1 MSGLALTIG
10 PILTTCGRH
19 DKPTPL
25 ASCHCVPYHR
35 NPRTCCAGAA
45 SLQLHEVADLF
56 LHLLECRAMLVMPDT
71 SRAIGSDLRRLLR
84 IDQIKDDRSA
94 KTAYAVDAS
103 MYRVEPQAIALVE
116 SEDDIQKVMIYAV
129 GHGIPLTARAAG
141 TNLTGS
147 AIGSGIILDVS
158 RLHRILEVDR
168 EARRARVQPGIV
180 LADLN
185 KQLARQGLMFGP
197 DPSSGD
203 MCKLGGMVANNSAG
217 PHTLRYGAVKDNV
230 QSLRVC
236 LQSGEWVDARNYAVD
251 DPALTR
257 VLSSHAALQDTWSL
271 VQEHA
276 GLLDQKRPAVSKNSC
291 GYNLFGLA
299 EGLSQGR
306 FDLPKLFVGSEGTLG
321 IFSEA
326 TINLVEKPRASLTAM
341 IHFKRLEDVGDAVPK
356 LLELA
361 PSALEVMDANTLDL
375 IGRSK
380 HGIPADAAATL
391 LAELDADSLAV
402 DLEEQAERMAAICRR
417 YPLASGIVIAYDAD
431 QRDQLWKARKALYPT
446 LYRFDPHKKPIN
458 FVDDVVVAAGRIS
471 ELIRYLEEFF
481 GDQRVPV
488 AIFGHIGNGN
498 AHIVPLLDVNDE
510 RDFDKMVQ
518 GYHEIHRTVLDHFG
532 GSICGEHGD
541 GRVRAE
547 YVPAMFGR
555 EVYDLFVRVK
565 RNFDPAGVLNPG
577 VKISDRPFTEHI
589 DYSRLAKSCA
599 TCAKCNAVC
608 PVYDVFRS
616 EDMSSR
622 GWFEIVT
629 DKNYSYLNSKRV
641 VEACLN
647 CKSCRTAC
655 PAGVDVSQLIL
666 DRRAEHPNA
675 LAGHIFR
682 FHAKTQQFATL
693 LTWLARFQPFWDRP
707 IMRRVLDLLSRP
719 LLKHLATS
727 ARFSPGIALPKL
739 ATRQLRERHADL
751 IPRPGQQPR
760 SKVAYFHGCAADY
773 FDDGV
778 GDAVIAVLRKHGV
791 EPDLPLQRCSGTP
804 IETYGHRELAKEG
817 ARANLQSFAGYETVV
832 TGCASCTL
840 MLKDYPMLFAG
851 EPDQAAAE
859 AMARRVKHISEFVVQ
874 SAVRPRMG
882 GATAPTTVTY
892 HSSCHLRAA
901 GVTKEPRAI
910 LTNLPG
916 ATFVEM
922 PDADRCAGGAGTY
935 LVKDFETS
943 QRIVMRKR
951 QAVEQTGADVVAT
964 SCPACMI
971 QLKTGLPAHVQVK
984 HVAQV
989 LKDSYEAGER
999 LSGGSE
1005 R

>member
-1 MSGLALTIG
+1 
-10 PILTTCGRH
+10 
-19 DKPTPL
+19 
-25 ASCHCVPYHR
+25 
-35 NPRTCCAGAA
+35 
-45 SLQLHEVADLF
+45 
-56 LHLLECRAMLVMPDT
+56 MLIMPDT
-71 SRAIGSDLRRLLR
+71 SRAVASDLRRLLR
-84 IDQIKDDRSA
+84 EDQVKDDGPT

-103 MYRVEPQAIALVE
+103 IYRMEPQAVSLVE
-116 SEDDIQKVMIYAV
+116 SEDNIQGVLKYAV
-129 GHGIPLTARAAG
+129 DRGIPLTARAAG

-147 AIGSGIILDVS
+147 AIGSGIILDIS
-158 RLHRILEVDR
+158 RLHRILEVNHEER
-168 EARRARVQPGIV
+168 WARIQPGIV
-180 LADLN
+180 LAELN
-185 KQLARQGLMFGP
+185 KQLAREGLMFGP

-203 MCKLGGMVANNSAG
+203 MCKLGGMLANNSAG
-217 PHTLRYGAVKDNV
+217 PHTLRYGAMKDNV
-230 QSLRVC
+230 DAVRVC
-236 LQSGEWVDARNYAVD
+236 LSSGEWLDARNYAIE
-251 DPALTR
+251 DPTLSALLATHTSLR
-257 VLSSHAALQDTWSL
+257 ETQTLVHNHAALL
-271 VQEHA
+271 EE
-276 GLLDQKRPAVSKNSC
+276 KRPSVSKNSC

-299 EGLSQGR
+299 EGLAQGR

-326 TINLVEKPRASLTAM
+326 TIRLVEKPQATLTAL

-375 IGRSK
+375 IGRAK
-380 HGIPADAAATL
+380 HGIPADSAATL
-391 LAELDADSLAV
+391 LAELDADGLTV
-402 DLEEQAERMAAICRR
+402 DLRVQAERMAAVCRR
-417 YPLASGIVIAYDAD
+417 YPLASEIVVAYDQE

-446 LYRFDPHKKPIN
+446 LYRFDPRRKPIN
-458 FVDDVVVAAGRIS
+458 FVDDVVVRAERIS

-481 GDQRVPV
+481 SDQRVPV

-510 RDFDKMVQ
+510 QDFQKMVK
-518 GYHEIHRTVLDHFG
+518 GYHDIHQTVLDRFG

-547 YVPAMFGR
+547 YVRKMFGPAL
-555 EVYDLFVRVK
+555 YDLFVKVK
-565 RNFDPAGVLNPG
+565 RAFDPSDVLNPG
-577 VKISDRPFTEHI
+577 VKISDQSFTEHI
-589 DYSRLAKSCA
+589 DYTRLSKSCA

-666 DRRAEHPNA
+666 NRRAEHPNA
-675 LAGHIFR
+675 LAGAIFR
-682 FHAKTQQFATL
+682 FHAQSERFATFL
-693 LTWLARFQPFWDRP
+693 KFMAKLQPLWDRP
-707 IMRRVLDLLSRP
+707 FVRRLLDLVSRP
-719 LLKHLATS
+719 ILRRLAVT
-727 ARFSPGIALPKL
+727 ARLSPRIAMPKL
-739 ATRQLRERHADL
+739 AARHLRDRHPDLVLLTGER
-751 IPRPGQQPR
+751 PR
-760 SKVAYFHGCAADY
+760 SKVAYFHGCAANY

-791 EPDLPLQRCSGTP
+791 EPDLPPQRCSGTP

-817 ARANLQSFAGYETVV
+817 ARVNLKSFAGYDTVV

-840 MLKDYPMLFAG
+840 MLKDYPTLFAG
-851 EPDQAAAE
+851 DLEQPAAE
-859 AMARRVKHISEFVVQ
+859 MLAKRVTHISQFVVQ
-874 SAVRPRMG
+874 SPVKPAMG
-882 GATAPTTVTY
+882 RAGQTSQKVTY

-901 GVTKEPRAI
+901 GVTKEPRTI
-910 LTNLPG
+910 LASLPG
-916 ATFVEM
+916 VSFVEM

-935 LVKDFETS
+935 IVKDFETS
-943 QRIVMRKR
+943 QQIVERKQR
-951 QAVEQTGADVVAT
+951 AVEQSGAEVVAT

-971 QLKTGLPAHVQVK
+971 QLQTGLPKTVQVK
-984 HVAQV
+984 HVAQM
-989 LKDSYEAGER
+989 LRDSYEAADEQV
-999 LSGGSE
+999 GGAG